1 MSDEN
6 PVPKDQFRNPRGEDG
21 RKVLE
26 SMNDHHVPLWD
37 WCLSKMPKG
46 MDGSVLDI
54 GCGGGG
60 FINRMSE
67 RYPFAMFFG
76 VDISEDAL
84 GMTLETNRGMYDE
97 GGLELHLASVDDL
110 PFDDSSFDLVT
121 AMETY
126 FFWPDLGKSLEEVS
140 RIVSPGGVF
149 VIGSE
154 MGVESSDDPYVSDS
168 LRDYGARLVSND
180 DLVSMMDSVGF
191 DVRMSTVPEGRW
203 AVFVGTKRF

>member
-1 MSDEN
+1 MSDKD
-6 PVPKDQFRNPRGEDG
+6 PVPKEQFGNPRGEDG

-26 SMNDHHVPLWD
+26 AMNDHHVPLWD

-84 GMTLETNRGMYDE
+84 GMTLDTNREMSEE

-110 PFDDSSFDLVT
+110 PFGEGSFDLVT

-126 FFWPDLGKSLEEVS
+126 FFWPDLGKALEEVS

-154 MGVESSDDPYVSDS
+154 MGVESFDNPYVADS
-168 LRDYGARLVSND
+168 LRDYGTRLVSND
-180 DLVSMMDSVGF
+180 DLVSMMDSAGF
-191 DVRMSTVPEGRW
+191 DVRMYTVPENRW
-203 AVFVGTKRF
+203 VVFVGTKRF

>member
-1 MSDEN
+1 MRDEN
-6 PVPKDQFRNPRGEDG
+6 PVPKEQFGNPHGEDG

-26 SMNDHHVPLWD
+26 AMNDHHVPLWD

-84 GMTLETNRGMYDE
+84 GMTLDTNREMSDE

-110 PFDDSSFDLVT
+110 PFEEGSFDLVT

-126 FFWPDLGKSLEEVS
+126 FFWPDLGKALEEVS

-154 MGVESSDDPYVSDS
+154 VGVESFDDPYVADS
-168 LRDYGARLVSND
+168 LRDYGTRLVSND
-180 DLVSMMDSVGF
+180 DLVSMMDSAGF
-191 DVRMSTVPEGRW
+191 DVRMYTVPENRW
-203 AVFVGTKRF
+203 VVFVGTKRF

>member
-1 MSDEN
+1 MSDKN
-6 PVPKDQFRNPRGEDG
+6 PVPKEQFGNPQGEDG

-26 SMNDHHVPLWD
+26 AMNDHHVPLWD

-46 MDGSVLDI
+46 MDGFVLDI

-84 GMTLETNRGMYDE
+84 GMTLDTNREMSDE

-110 PFDDSSFDLVT
+110 PFEEGSFDLVT

-126 FFWPDLGKSLEEVS
+126 FFWPDLGKALEEVS

-154 MGVESSDDPYVSDS
+154 MGVESFDDPYVADS
-168 LRDYGARLVSND
+168 LRDYGTRLVSND
-180 DLVSMMDSVGF
+180 DLVSMMDSAGF
-191 DVRMSTVPEGRW
+191 DVRMYTVPENRW
-203 AVFVGTKRF
+203 VVFVGTKRF

>member
-26 SMNDHHVPLWD
+26 AMNDHHVPLWD

-84 GMTLETNRGMYDE
+84 GMTLETNRGMYEE

-110 PFDDSSFDLVT
+110 PFDDGSFDLVT

-126 FFWPDLGKSLEEVS
+126 FFWPDLGKALEEVS

-168 LRDYGARLVSND
+168 LRDYGTRLVPND
-180 DLVSMMDSVGF
+180 ALASMMDSAGF
-191 DVRMSTVPEGRW
+191 DVRMSTVSESRW

>member
-6 PVPKDQFRNPRGEDG
+6 PVPKEQFGNPRGEDG

-26 SMNDHHVPLWD
+26 AMNDHHVPLWD

-46 MDGSVLDI
+46 MDGSILDI

-84 GMTLETNRGMYDE
+84 SMTLETNREMSDE

-110 PFDDSSFDLVT
+110 PFEEGSFDLVT

-126 FFWPDLGKSLEEVS
+126 FFWPDLGKALEEVS

-154 MGVESSDDPYVSDS
+154 MGVESPDDPYVADS
-168 LRDYGARLVSND
+168 LRDYGTRLVSND
-180 DLVSMMDSVGF
+180 DLVSMMDSAGF
-191 DVRMSTVPEGRW
+191 DVRMYTVPENRW
-203 AVFVGTKRF
+203 VVFVGTKRF

>member
-1 MSDEN
+1 MSDKN
-6 PVPKDQFRNPRGEDG
+6 PVPKEHFGNPCGEDG

-26 SMNDHHVPLWD
+26 AMNDHHVPLWD

-84 GMTLETNRGMYDE
+84 GMTLDTNREMSDE

-110 PFDDSSFDLVT
+110 PFEEGSFDLVT

-126 FFWPDLGKSLEEVS
+126 FFWPDLGKALEEVS

-154 MGVESSDDPYVSDS
+154 MGVESFDDPYVADS
-168 LRDYGARLVSND
+168 LRDYGTRLVSND
-180 DLVSMMDSVGF
+180 DLVSMMDSAGF
-191 DVRMSTVPEGRW
+191 DVRMYTVPENRW
-203 AVFVGTKRF
+203 VVFVGTKRF

>member
-1 MSDEN
+1 MSDED
-6 PVPKDQFRNPRGEDG
+6 PVPKGQFGNPHGEDG

-26 SMNDHHVPLWD
+26 AMNDHHVPLWD

-60 FINRMSE
+60 FIKRMSE

-76 VDISEDAL
+76 IDISEDAL
-84 GMTLETNRGMYDE
+84 GMTLETNRAMYEE

-126 FFWPDLGKSLEEVS
+126 FFWPDLVKALEEVS
-140 RIVSPGGVF
+140 RVVSPGGVF

-168 LRDYGARLVSND
+168 LRDYGTRLVPND
-180 DLVSMMDSVGF
+180 VLASMMDSAGF
-191 DVRMSTVPEGRW
+191 DVRMSTVSESRW